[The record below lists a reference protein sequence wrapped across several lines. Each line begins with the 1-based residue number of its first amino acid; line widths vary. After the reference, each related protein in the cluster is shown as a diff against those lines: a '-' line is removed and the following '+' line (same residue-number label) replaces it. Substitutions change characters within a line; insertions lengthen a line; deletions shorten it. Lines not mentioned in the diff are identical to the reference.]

1 MTQTPEPGQRQRQ
14 PQQVV
19 ILARRL
25 VGVGVGVA
33 VAAGAVSHRHQLTAA
48 ARLVGHLSWGW
59 LVPALS
65 LQAASLAT
73 YAALQRRLLAAGN
86 GSISTADMAKIV
98 LAANALAGSL
108 PGGAAWSATW
118 SWKQLRERGVNRRLA
133 TWVVLVAGALSSVA
147 LFLLVVVGS
156 ELAGDGGPVA
166 SLRWLGRI
174 LTALA
179 VAGCVVVVARVRL
192 SRPSATPNAL
202 QRLIERLAVVR
213 PSPTT
218 WTAAFTLAAAN
229 WLLDA
234 ACLIACIAA
243 LGAPVPWKG
252 ILVAYGLTQIAGAF
266 PITPAGLGVIDAGL
280 AALLVAYGM
289 QAPAAIAAVVVYR
302 ALTLWVLVPVGWG
315 LWWNIR
321 TQQNSP
327 PTEITSVSQPVAQ
340 VTAA

>member
-1 MTQTPEPGQRQRQ
+1 
-14 PQQVV
+14 
-19 ILARRL
+19 
-25 VGVGVGVA
+25 
-33 VAAGAVSHRHQLTAA
+33 
-48 ARLVGHLSWGW
+48 
-59 LVPALS
+59 
-65 LQAASLAT
+65 
-73 YAALQRRLLAAGN
+73 
-86 GSISTADMAKIV
+86 V

-118 SWKQLRERGVNRRLA
+118 SWRQLRQRGVDRRLA
-133 TWVVLVAGALSSVA
+133 TWVILVAGALSSFA
-147 LFLLVVVGS
+147 LFLLVVVGA
-156 ELAGDGGPVA
+156 EVAGDGGPVA
-166 SLRWLGRI
+166 SLRWLGRA
-174 LTALA
+174 LTAIA
-179 VAGCVVVVARVRL
+179 VASCLLLVAHDRL
-192 SRPSATPNAL
+192 WRPSPIGNGL
-202 QRLIERLAVVR
+202 RRLTDRLAVVR

-218 WTAAFTLAAAN
+218 WTVALTLAAAN

-252 ILVAYGLTQIAGAF
+252 ILVAYALTQVAGAF

-321 TQQNSP
+321 APRNLL
-327 PTEITSVSQPVAQ
+327 PTEITSISQPVAQ
-340 VTAA
+340 VNAA